1 MFDRANMGSIYTF
14 VTDDTL
20 LIFNK
25 VWEFIEKDKQ
35 QLIRNDAE
43 ILEFYMYL
51 RYKICRPR
59 VSCRACLRNWRY

>member
-51 RYKICRPR
+51 RY
-59 VSCRACLRNWRY
+59 

>member
-25 VWEFIEKDKQ
+25 VWELIEKDKQ
-35 QLIRNDAE
+35 QLVDLDKLAGMTSFIGFINFRVG
-43 ILEFYMYL
+43 
-51 RYKICRPR
+51 CRP
-59 VSCRACLRNWRY
+59 SCQDV